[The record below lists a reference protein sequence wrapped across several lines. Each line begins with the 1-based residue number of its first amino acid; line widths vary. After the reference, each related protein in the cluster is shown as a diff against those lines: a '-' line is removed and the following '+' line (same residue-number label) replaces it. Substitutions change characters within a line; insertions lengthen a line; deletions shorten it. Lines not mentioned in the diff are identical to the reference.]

1 VQRAFVDRGN
11 EARDHGVV
19 DLIRFNPMCAGI
31 AREARQAEMRAL
43 SQKLCHQIGPGGAK
57 LGLD

>member
-1 VQRAFVDRGN
+1 VDRGN